1 KHFTTFWGCVLG
13 GITPVTVAVAPSYR
27 EPNGVVNKL
36 FNTWKL
42 LQGPIIITSAHLQH
56 SIAGIAD
63 FLPMPALQTLPV
75 EELPRTKIDEPIF
88 CSTPED
94 LVFFQLSSGST
105 RVPKCIQEV
114 HRGIIAHIHGA
125 QQFYRYEYSYVYL
138 YWLLVYHVVSI
149 LI

>member
-1 KHFTTFWGCVLG
+1 
-13 GITPVTVAVAPSYR
+13 SYR

-63 FLPMPALQTLPV
+63 FLPMPASQTLPV
-75 EELPRTKIDEPIF
+75 EELPRPTSEEPIF
-88 CSTPED
+88 CSKPED
-94 LVFFQLSSGST
+94 LVFFQLTSGST
-105 RVPKCIQEV
+105 GVPKCIQEA

-125 QQFYRYEYSYVYL
+125 QQFNGYEAADVTL
-138 YWLLVYHVVSI
+138 NWLPVDHVVPI
-149 LI
+149 LTSHLKDV